1 MFKWVLKKVKK
12 SNRGFTLVELVVVI
26 AILGILATIAVPKIG
41 NSRKKAAIVAHNANV
56 KILMSAANMYYAET
70 GVPANWAGDNEA
82 GGENDIT
89 WQNYLEEWPEIPDG
103 LDGMEFETNKK
114 IDEKTEY
121 EVTIDTD
128 GDIIITPGK
137 LSQPIN

>member
-1 MFKWVLKKVKK
+1 MKK

-70 GVPANWAGDNEA
+70 GVSAYWTGDNEA
-82 GGENDIT
+82 GGGNDIT
-89 WQNYLEEWPEIPDG
+89 WQNYLEEWPVIPDG